1 MLSHTVVLHDV
12 DPKSLH
18 HQIAELEAVQR
29 YLAMAKKEGLEQLDE
44 AVSFLH
50 KVEDEMRQQVR
61 LLHRP

>member
-29 YLAMAKKEGLEQLDE
+29 YLAMAKKKGW
-44 AVSFLH
+44 SSW
-50 KVEDEMRQQVR
+50 MRR
-61 LLHRP
+61 